1 MDKIV
6 CVGKN
11 YLDHAQELGDAVP
24 EKPVL
29 FIKPPS
35 VLRTARRPAERL
47 LLRLPPGGGEVHYE
61 CEIVVRLKQD
71 CFRISADDAEDA
83 IDAVTLGLDMT
94 LREVQARLKQQGH
107 PWELGKTF
115 LDSAVVGP
123 WIPLKDLPR
132 YLDEPFS
139 FAIDGVVR
147 QQGVGNQMRM
157 KPHECI
163 AYASEHFPLRAGD
176 LIFTG
181 TPAGVGPVLRGQLA
195 EISWGGQLLY
205 SAAWEPY
212 SS

>member
-11 YLDHAQELGDAVP
+11 YLDHIKELGGPIP

-35 VLRTARRPAERL
+35 VLRAARVKGDRVA
-47 LLRLPPGGGEVHYE
+47 LRLPPGFTEAHYE
-61 CEIVVRLKQD
+61 CEIVVRIGRDGYQMTVD
-71 CFRISADDAEDA
+71 EAEDA
-83 IDAVTLGLDMT
+83 IASVTLGLDMT
-94 LREVQARLKQQGH
+94 LRDLQTKLKQQGH
-107 PWELGKTF
+107 PWEAAKTF

-123 WIPLKDLPR
+123 WVQIKDFPK

-139 FAIDGVVR
+139 LSVDGEVK
-147 QQGVGNQMRM
+147 QQGLGSQMTL
-157 KPHECI
+157 KPEECV
-163 AYASEHFPLRAGD
+163 AYASQHFPLRSGD

-181 TPAGVGPVLRGQLA
+181 TPAGVGPVRVGQVA
-195 EISWGGQLLY
+195 ELTWGDRVRFSASW
-205 SAAWEPY
+205 SPY